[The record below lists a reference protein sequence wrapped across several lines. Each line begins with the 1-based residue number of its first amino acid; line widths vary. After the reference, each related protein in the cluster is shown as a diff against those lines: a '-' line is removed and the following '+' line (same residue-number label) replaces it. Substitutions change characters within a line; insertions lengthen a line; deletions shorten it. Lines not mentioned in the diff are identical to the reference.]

1 MGRLLLKTPLYLLTS
16 AEPCYRCGATAPVV
30 ALACKEFQ
38 DADDDPAELVGPA
51 SGAVLIQSITE
62 MPDSLLRLIRD
73 VHPHYEKRR
82 SRMANS
88 DYFMNVC
95 PQCNAHFGDFFLFSE
110 PEGAFFPMT
119 DEATAAITI
128 RKLPIDTN
136 VEIDGSYSMGP
147 GETIFQ
153 QGKML

>member
-1 MGRLLLKTPLYLLTS
+1 MGRLRLKAPLYLLTS
-16 AEPCYRCGATAPVV
+16 TEPCYRCGAAAPVV
-30 ALACKEFQ
+30 ALACKAFD
-38 DADDDPAELVGPA
+38 DADADPAELAELTSEP
-51 SGAVLIQSITE
+51 VLIDNVTE
-62 MPDSLLRLIRD
+62 MPDLLLKLIRE

-82 SRMANS
+82 SRMANC

-95 PQCNAHFGDFFLFSE
+95 PHCSAHFGDFFLFSE

-128 RKLPIDTN
+128 RKLPIDTS
-136 VEIDGSYSMGP
+136 VEIDGGYSMGL
-147 GETIFQ
+147 GAAIFA